1 MTLHRPLPS
10 LLLAALLPLAGA
22 AHAQG
27 LPPGVS
33 PTNLPAPA
41 KTRAGREQQAMEW
54 FKLFDTD
61 HDGRLSRKEARIAF
75 ALRPSLAEDF
85 NRADLNGDGY
95 LTPDEIRA
103 VAERRRAERQQ
114 RRQRE
119 AEQRAAAG
127 TASGR

>member
-1 MTLHRPLPS
+1 MTLVRSLPLA
-10 LLLAALLPLAGA
+10 LLLALPLGGA
-22 AHAQG
+22 LAQA

-33 PTNLPAPA
+33 PTQLPAPA
-41 KTRAGREQQAMEW
+41 KTRAGREQQAIEW
-54 FKLFDTD
+54 FNLFDTD
-61 HDGRLSRKEARIAF
+61 HDGRISRKEARMAF
-75 ALRPSLAEDF
+75 AVRPSLAKDF
-85 NRADLNGDGY
+85 DKADLNGDGY
-95 LTPDEIRA
+95 LTQDEIRA